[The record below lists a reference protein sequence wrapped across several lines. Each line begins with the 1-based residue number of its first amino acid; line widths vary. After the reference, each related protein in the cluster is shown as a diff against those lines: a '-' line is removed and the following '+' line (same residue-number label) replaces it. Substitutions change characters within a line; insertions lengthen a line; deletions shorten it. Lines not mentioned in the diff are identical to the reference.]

1 MVFTV
6 LKVEVHTRPQQA
18 FYTGA
23 GIRTLVLVLVY
34 SYPVSKLSGPSI
46 SKEAYRWSVYRA
58 LSVEI
63 CGALTWQML
72 SIGLAAYV
80 RDASYGCGGA
90 PGAALTS
97 WSSSWGAVVM

>member
-1 MVFTV
+1 M
-6 LKVEVHTRPQQA
+6 
-18 FYTGA
+18 
-23 GIRTLVLVLVY
+23 
-34 SYPVSKLSGPSI
+34 
-46 SKEAYRWSVYRA
+46 
-58 LSVEI
+58 EI